1 MKKSGI
7 NRDYL
12 FYAEFKNRPDLAVG
26 LTDVFR
32 EVES

>member
-12 FYAEFKNRPDLAVG
+12 FYAEFKNRPDLALG
-26 LTDVFR
+26 LTEVFG
-32 EVES
+32 EGKV

>member
-1 MKKSGI
+1 MKKGGI

-32 EVES
+32 EVEA